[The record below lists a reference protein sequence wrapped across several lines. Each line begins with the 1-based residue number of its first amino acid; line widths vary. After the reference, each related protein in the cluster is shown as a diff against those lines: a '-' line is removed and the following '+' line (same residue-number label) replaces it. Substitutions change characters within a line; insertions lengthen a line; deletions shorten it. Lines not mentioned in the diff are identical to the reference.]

1 MNCKFSQIIFSS
13 LYFSIYRKLRGPY
26 LQYKLSE
33 RDNNGNYQK
42 LDHIPQSILDN
53 GVKTN
58 DKVHHSNKN
67 DNNNNI
73 KNNNNINIGHE
84 NGILGCTTILPRAKI
99 SISNSISDASGVDY
113 NLRTQTIGRY
123 HPQKPKLNINDYRIC
138 QKSINDIPTPF
149 VPNERNQQAG
159 YNFYTLPSSRRENSH
174 QHQQQQ
180 QQRRNFYENNMKI
193 QHNAQP
199 SYVTIESALD
209 FEFFHHLSPTQ
220 GWALLCQSIQALQD
234 LFLSGKLQKS
244 FYSASTLK

>member
-1 MNCKFSQIIFSS
+1 M
-13 LYFSIYRKLRGPY
+13 
-26 LQYKLSE
+26 SE

-58 DKVHHSNKN
+58 DKVHHINKN

-73 KNNNNINIGHE
+73 KNNNINNGHE

-99 SISNSISDASGVDY
+99 SINNSLSDASGVDY

-123 HPQKPKLNINDYRIC
+123 HPQKPKHNINDYRIC
-138 QKSINDIPTPF
+138 QKAINDIPTPF
-149 VPNERNQQAG
+149 VPNERNQHAG
-159 YNFYTLPSSRRENSH
+159 YNFYTLPSTRRENVH
-174 QHQQQQ
+174 QHQQQQQ
-180 QQRRNFYENNMKI
+180 QQRRNFYDNNNKI
-193 QHNAQP
+193 QLNAPP
-199 SYVTIESALD
+199 SYVTLENALD

-234 LFLSGKLQKS
+234 LFLSGTSLKYLKKS
-244 FYSASTLK
+244 IT

>member
-1 MNCKFSQIIFSS
+1 M
-13 LYFSIYRKLRGPY
+13 
-26 LQYKLSE
+26 SE

-58 DKVHHSNKN
+58 DKVHQN
-67 DNNNNI
+67 NNNNI
-73 KNNNNINIGHE
+73 KNNNNIINGHE

-99 SISNSISDASGVDY
+99 SVNNSLSDASGVDY

-123 HPQKPKLNINDYRIC
+123 NPQKPKLNINDYRIC
-138 QKSINDIPTPF
+138 QKPINDIPTPF
-149 VPNERNQQAG
+149 VPNERNQHAG

-174 QHQQQQ
+174 QHQHQQQQ
-180 QQRRNFYENNMKI
+180 QQRRNLYDNKI
-193 QHNAQP
+193 QHNAPP
-199 SYVTIESALD
+199 SYVTLENALD

-244 FYSASTLK
+244 FKPFFKFA